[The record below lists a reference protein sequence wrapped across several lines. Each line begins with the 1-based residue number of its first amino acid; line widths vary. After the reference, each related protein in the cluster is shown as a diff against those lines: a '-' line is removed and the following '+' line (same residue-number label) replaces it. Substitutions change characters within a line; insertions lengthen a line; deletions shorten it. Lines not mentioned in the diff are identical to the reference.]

1 MTTWTEPAVL
11 PWRALAVAADAADE
25 PDLAMRLWRPLAVP
39 GDPAHE
45 AELGPQQRSAG
56 PSGPPTTP

>member
-1 MTTWTEPAVL
+1 ML